1 MLRSDSGLFVCRFHC
16 VVKVVPVG
24 GTNDI
29 LSVYSKARRPILY
42 SEMLMGGAYEM
53 LVSAGTKNVTSYS
66 LMVSSG

>member
-1 MLRSDSGLFVCRFHC
+1 MLKAFFGVCCLGPTVGLLVCRFHC

-53 LVSAGTKNVTSYS
+53 LVSAGTKNVT
-66 LMVSSG
+66 